1 MHFQKRKVILQQPI
15 DEAQMKK
22 LLETG
27 STDLLTAFVSNK
39 TKRPF
44 SAFLVLEKGGKVGFK
59 FEEKKPRAAGTG
71 AKENNNRTEN
81 LGRQRA

>member
-1 MHFQKRKVILQQPI
+1 
-15 DEAQMKK
+15 MKK

-27 STDLLTAFVSNK
+27 STDLLTAFVSNR

-59 FEEKKPRAAGTG
+59 FEEKKPRAAGAG
-71 AKENNNRTEN
+71 AKRTTTARRTSTGKE
-81 LGRQRA
+81 A